1 MFEGMTSDE
10 ILVFIFLW
18 AVFSAFVAMI
28 ANARG
33 RNQLGWFAISFLL
46 SPLIGFIAVVLMP
59 NLKDTAPAAPLPPCP
74 RCQTPRIKGQ
84 RHCPGCGL
92 DLWAD
97 YDAKR
102 SSLRS

>member
-10 ILVFIFLW
+10 ILVAVFLW
-18 AVFSAFVAMI
+18 AVFAGFVAMI

-33 RNQLGWFAISFLL
+33 RSQLQWFAISFLL
-46 SPLIGFIAVVLMP
+46 SPLIGFIAVVLMK
-59 NLKDTAPAAPLPPCP
+59 NLKDAVPAEAALPPCP

-84 RHCPGCGL
+84 RNCPGCGL

-97 YDAKR
+97 YDAR
-102 SSLRS
+102 VQP